1 MDDKARAFL
10 ETNRSAAM
18 ITLRRGG
25 MPHVARVAVALV
37 DGKIWSS
44 GTQTRLR
51 TKNLRRDPRSTLFVF
66 GEGPGFLGLET
77 VVTILDGP
85 DVPELNLR
93 LFQTMQPESRPGYLA
108 WFGQEKSYAEFLRMM
123 VEERRLIYEFDVR
136 RAYGI
141 Y

>member
-66 GEGPGFLGLET
+66 GEGPGFP
-77 VVTILDGP
+77 GP
-85 DVPELNLR
+85 GVGPGARPAPQHPRPAPRKPRVWFGGGPR
-93 LFQTMQPESRPGYLA
+93 LPRPGA
-108 WFGQEKSYAEFLRMM
+108 PPPPPRGAPRPRKP
-123 VEERRLIYEFDVR
+123 
-136 RAYGI
+136 
-141 Y
+141 